1 VTEPQSAQA
10 SAVSLGILVVHDDP
24 ATLYWLQRVL
34 SHAGYRVASDS
45 SLFEALHRT
54 RNDPTIRL
62 LIADWHLG
70 DQDAAALVLEAR
82 RNDPAF
88 PILVVTAI
96 SDRTTRIKQRLPQ
109 DVEVLDSSTG
119 DAPLLATVERLWQ
132 RVRVGAAEV
141 LPGATPPTAVLV
153 VEDDEYVLQYAMRVL
168 SGEGYVV
175 LDARDGAQALTL
187 LDHLTTPV
195 QLVLTDVRMPVMSGR
210 TLGNHLA
217 ARYPELPVLYM
228 TGDEGGSDS
237 EQQPLTPMLRKPFT
251 ADSLRETVRALLY
264 EHR

>member
-1 VTEPQSAQA
+1 VTDPQSAQA
-10 SAVSLGILVVHDDP
+10 AAVTLGILVVHDDP

-34 SHAGYRVASDS
+34 SHAGYRVATDS

-88 PILVVTAI
+88 PILVITAKT
-96 SDRTTRIKQRLPQ
+96 DRTVRIKQRLPD
-109 DVEVLDSSTG
+109 DVVVLDSSTG
-119 DAPLLATVERLWQ
+119 DGPLLATVERLWQ
-132 RVRVGAAEV
+132 RVRIGAAD
-141 LPGATPPTAVLV
+141 ATHAAAAPTAVLV
-153 VEDDEYVLQYAMRVL
+153 VDDDEHVLHYAMRVL

-175 LDARDGAQALTL
+175 LDAHDGAQALTL

-228 TGDEGGSDS
+228 TGDDS
-237 EQQPLTPMLRKPFT
+237 GPNVGLQPLSPLLRKPFT
-251 ADSLRETVRALLY
+251 ADSLRETVRALL
-264 EHR
+264 